1 MNSPFGHI
9 ILDFD
14 GVLSDSLAV
23 ACEELNAI
31 SAQFY
36 PVIPRAESA
45 EDMARVYCG
54 PLQTSLRRFG
64 LSDAETKDFF
74 DKHSAAM
81 QARASAVKPF
91 DDVVRVVAELPWQT
105 CSIVTSSYSSAVREI
120 LAKSPNYKE
129 GMFRYISGRELRQP
143 KCKKITAILDA
154 VGISSGQA
162 LHVGDTVSDLIYSRS
177 VPIPFCAVGWGYHP
191 LPYLRAFDPD
201 FAVASAKEF
210 GRLVKESAFETAT
223 VN

>member
-1 MNSPFGHI
+1 MSRPFGHI

-31 SAQFY
+31 STQFY

-64 LSDAETKDFF
+64 LSDVETKDFF
-74 DKHSAAM
+74 DRHSAAM

-91 DDVVRVVAELPWQT
+91 DEVVRVVAELPRQT
-105 CSIVTSSYSSAVREI
+105 CSIVTSSYSKAVREI
-120 LAKSPNYKE
+120 LAKSPSYEE
-129 GMFRYISGRELRQP
+129 GMFRFIRGRELKQP
-143 KCKKITAILDA
+143 KSKKITDILDTI
-154 VGISSGQA
+154 GIPSERA
-162 LHVGDTVSDLIYSRS
+162 LHVGDTVSDLIYSRT

-191 LPYLRAFDPD
+191 LPYLRAFGPD
-201 FAVASAKEF
+201 FAVASATEF
-210 GRLVKESAFETAT
+210 RRLLESVLETAA
-223 VN
+223 VIY